1 MSNFLKDIENLK
13 TFRTFLDVII
23 TRVEKGEKVD
33 FKAISKIN
41 DMINEYYK
49 SCSEEQTEEYTVIA
63 DDKTEIVKPI
73 DSFLADLLDS
83 KYQPTKKRVVTG
95 SYLQFKKNINYY

>member
-49 SCSEEQTEEYTVIA
+49 SCSEEQTEVITVPT
-63 DDKTEIVKPI
+63 DSTEFVKPM
-73 DSFLADLLDS
+73 DSFLTDLLDN
-83 KYQPTKKRVVTG
+83 KYQPTKKRAVTD
-95 SYLQFKKNINYY
+95 SYLQFKKNITHY